1 MTLPWSKYLRQRD
14 LYQLIDSAPVSFEGD
29 VLEIGC
35 GDGHLSTILSDHFN
49 NVISTDINPRE
60 DIKDVIVADAQYLPF
75 TSNTFDAIFS
85 SNVLE
90 HIDDLPKCLNELHRV
105 SKKDV
110 IMLHTMPTV
119 WWKLFQFLTHY
130 IYLIKVL
137 ARKVFKSKSSLSTR
151 SHNSNSVSPKV
162 NKRGLIVDL
171 WPSGHGI
178 SKNHIQEINAFSSY
192 TWEKLFQ
199 KYGFEV
205 IKKETLFVHSPYRIF
220 PYRFLW
226 FRKFISKLGISS
238 VKGYWVIKNND

>member
-60 DIKDVIVADAQYLPF
+60 EIKDVIVADAQYLPF

-137 ARKVFKSKSSLSTR
+137 ARKVFKSKSILSTR
-151 SHNSNSVSPKV
+151 SHNSNTVYPQV
-162 NKRGLIVDL
+162 NKRILIDI
-171 WPSGHGI
+171 WPSVHGV
-178 SKNHIQEINAFSSY
+178 SKNHIQEINAFSSN

-199 KYGFEV
+199 KYGFKV

-226 FRKFISKLGISS
+226 LRKFISKLGVSS

>member
-90 HIDDLPKCLNELHRV
+90 HIDDLSKCLNELHRV

-110 IMLHTMPTV
+110 VMLHTMPTV

-137 ARKVFKSKSSLSTR
+137 IRKFVKSNSNLGTR
-151 SHNSNSVSPKV
+151 SHNLNTVSPQV
-162 NKRGLIVDL
+162 NKRRLSVL
-171 WPSGHGI
+171 WPSVHGV
-178 SKNHIQEINAFSSY
+178 SKNHIQELNAFSSY

-199 KYGFEV
+199 KYGFKV

-226 FRKFISKLGISS
+226 LRKFISKLGISS
-238 VKGYWVIKNND
+238 VKGYWVIKSND

>member
-1 MTLPWSKYLRQRD
+1 MTLSWSKYLRQRD

-60 DIKDVIVADAQYLPF
+60 EIKDVILADAQYLPF

-90 HIDDLPKCLNELHRV
+90 HIDDLSKCLNELHRV

-137 ARKVFKSKSSLSTR
+137 ARKVFKSKPSLSTR
-151 SHNSNSVSPKV
+151 SYNSNTVSPQV
-162 NKRGLIVDL
+162 NKRGLSVDL
-171 WPSGHGI
+171 WPSVHGV
-178 SKNHIQEINAFSSY
+178 SKNHIQEINAFNSY
-192 TWEKLFQ
+192 TWEKLFR
-199 KYGFEV
+199 KYGFKV

-220 PYRFLW
+220 PYRFLRL
-226 FRKFISKLGISS
+226 RKFISKLGVSS